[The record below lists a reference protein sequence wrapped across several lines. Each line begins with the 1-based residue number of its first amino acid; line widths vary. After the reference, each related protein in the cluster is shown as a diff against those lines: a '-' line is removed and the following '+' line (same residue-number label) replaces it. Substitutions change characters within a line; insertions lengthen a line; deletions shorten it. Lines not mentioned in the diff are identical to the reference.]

1 MSQLKTRFLIIFIT
15 LVSFIGPFAAVVAV
29 ENAKRAEKLI
39 SDKQA
44 YAIAQK
50 ETEAARYQYYL
61 DLAERRNNLKT
72 SMTEARAQYEQLLKD
87 QPDLIKQGQKTV
99 TQTTVEPVTTQKVIT
114 APVAPTYKPKS
125 STKTK
130 TS

>member
-1 MSQLKTRFLIIFIT
+1 MRLLIIFIS
-15 LVSFIGPFAAVVAV
+15 LVSFGGPFAAVVAI
-29 ENAKRAEKLI
+29 ENAKRVEKVIRERQDYAE
-39 SDKQA
+39 
-44 YAIAQK
+44 AQR

-72 SMTEARAQYEQLLKD
+72 SMSEAKAQYEQLLKN

-99 TQTTVEPVTTQKVIT
+99 TQTTVEPVTTQKVVNV
-114 APVAPTYKPKS
+114 PVTTSKPKS

-130 TS
+130 SS